1 MENCCEVR
9 KTIRP
14 EEDKKQ
20 LVNRASRIVG
30 QMNGIKN
37 MLIEDR
43 YCDDILIQ
51 LSAVDKAIKSLAS
64 ELLDRH
70 LHSCVENRL
79 REGHVEVLDEIADL
93 FKRFQ

>member
-1 MENCCEVR
+1 MDRCNECKRTVR
-9 KTIRP
+9 SEKEKKAIKSRLNRIIGQLNGISNMID
-14 EEDKKQ
+14 EDK
-20 LVNRASRIVG
+20 
-30 QMNGIKN
+30 
-37 MLIEDR
+37 
-43 YCDDILIQ
+43 YCDDVLIQ